1 MLDRVFS
8 IDRQCQWLV
17 YLCNSGYLRV
27 LVESLRQ
34 DDDALQT
41 LLTPQPPLLK
51 PLYIYESKM
60 ALLTRVAKTAQGA
73 MELLRC
79 GLIGQLVE
87 CQVFHMLPQNDAL
100 RSVLYNLDAKYR
112 SRKMSCHLT
121 LYISLFQSVGQRD
134 PSGFIPSPLERYRQ
148 ILLPTLRLMQ
158 VILTSTTTQHQ
169 QGAAQV
175 QTSIRCFLLKPTES
189 KFTNLLYN
197 KWV

>member
-1 MLDRVFS
+1 MLALAVLDRVLS
-8 IDRQCQWLV
+8 IDRQSQWLV

-34 DDDALQT
+34 DDVALQT

-79 GLIGQLVE
+79 GLVGQLVE

-100 RSVLYNLDAKYR
+100 RFVLCNIET
-112 SRKMSCHLT
+112 KMT
-121 LYISLFQSVGQRD
+121 
-134 PSGFIPSPLERYRQ
+134 
-148 ILLPTLRLMQ
+148 
-158 VILTSTTTQHQ
+158 
-169 QGAAQV
+169 
-175 QTSIRCFLLKPTES
+175 
-189 KFTNLLYN
+189 
-197 KWV
+197 

>member
-1 MLDRVFS
+1 MWERLTAPEDCFSKLQRENLAIIESYGTALMEVVCRDACDGHEIGRMLALAVLDRVLS
-8 IDRQCQWLV
+8 IDRQSQWLV

-34 DDDALQT
+34 DDVALQT

-79 GLIGQLVE
+79 GLVGQLVE

-100 RSVLYNLDAKYR
+100 RV
-112 SRKMSCHLT
+112 
-121 LYISLFQSVGQRD
+121 FGQRD

-169 QGAAQV
+169 QGAAQ
-175 QTSIRCFLLKPTES
+175 
-189 KFTNLLYN
+189 
-197 KWV
+197 